1 VNPSDFFQSAVEED
15 AWAGGIREVSVCDTD
30 LLSDIVRGQIGRA
43 ADVQVAQGL
52 TRLVYEELLTV
63 GASNANPRLDDSQ
76 IALALRALRA
86 VLGRLGVAFDPPF
99 RDFAGFRDYWTSQ
112 GLTGGGS
119 WARRREYLRQLFDPV
134 FNRLDELEL
143 AADTDGGSIRGV
155 DGQAKNII
163 FASTGPKPEIVLSD
177 AVNNVI
183 DIVRNSEHCL
193 FYDRTLTNDG
203 LTWGDLVAWWAN
215 QTSQSASDLATAHDL
230 YQRLELSVADNEAEH
245 LLFRTYCERYGGKR
259 GFNIPALLP
268 QVYLHFDP
276 LTRAQRRKLGKPD
289 YLSHERMDFVLLLPN
304 GVRIVIEVDGKQH
317 YADGDVA
324 SPPRYAEMVAEDRAL
339 RLLGY
344 EVFRFGGYELRRPDA
359 LTIVRKF
366 FDDLFTVH
374 SIG

>member
-1 VNPSDFFQSAVEED
+1 
-15 AWAGGIREVSVCDTD
+15 
-30 LLSDIVRGQIGRA
+30 
-43 ADVQVAQGL
+43 
-52 TRLVYEELLTV
+52 VYEELLTV

-99 RDFAGFRDYWTSQ
+99 RDFLGFRDYWTSQ

-143 AADTDGGSIRGV
+143 PADTDSGSIRGV
-155 DGQAKNII
+155 DGQPKNII

-193 FYDRTLTNDG
+193 FYDRPLTNEG

-215 QTSQSASDLATAHDL
+215 RTSQSASDLATARDL

-245 LLFRTYCERYGGKR
+245 LLFWTYCERYGGKR

-276 LTRAQRRKLGKPD
+276 LTRAQRRILGKPD

-324 SPPRYAEMVAEDRAL
+324 SPPLYAEMVAEDRAL

-344 EVFRFGGYELRRPDA
+344 EVFRFGGYELRRQDA
-359 LTIVRKF
+359 QTIVRKF